1 MDFYLINLDRSAGRL
16 EWMRRQLDEL
26 KISFQR
32 IAAIDGTQFDAES
45 LQHWQSIASK
55 QFRPGPCEIACFLSH
70 RIAWSQVANG
80 QSPWAFIAE
89 DDILIHEN
97 LAQFLGDDTWIPP
110 DADIVK
116 AETVQ
121 KRVWMAR
128 CPKHSYGAY
137 AIQKLQ
143 SYHGG
148 SAGYFVNRSAAST
161 LLERTLHISVSPD
174 QVLFNRDIGANSGLG
189 IYQIDP
195 ALVAQEWVIKC
206 QADATEALT
215 STILAERDS
224 HHVQKLARSRS
235 FRGYLKHKITSPASK
250 SVQVGIGYIANLIGT
265 HTVKKIRLAHPM
277 R

>member
-16 EWMRRQLDEL
+16 EWMGRQLDDL

-32 IAAIDGTQFDAES
+32 IAAIDGTQFDAEI
-45 LQHWQSIASK
+45 LRHWQSVASK
-55 QFRPGPCEIACFLSH
+55 EFRPGPCEIACFLSH
-70 RIAWSQVANG
+70 RVAWSQVANG
-80 QSPWAFIAE
+80 QSQWAFIAE
-89 DDILIHEN
+89 DDILIHGS
-97 LAQFLGDDTWIPP
+97 LAQFLSDETWIPP

-128 CPKHSYGAY
+128 CPKHSYDGY
-137 AIQKLQ
+137 AIQKLH

-148 SAGYFVNRSAAST
+148 AAGYFVSRSAAST
-161 LLERTLHISVSPD
+161 LLERTMDIAVSPD
-174 QVLFNRDIGANSGLG
+174 QVLFNRDIGAISGLG

-224 HHVQKLARSRS
+224 HHVRKLARNTS
-235 FRGYLKHKITSPASK
+235 FSSYLRHKITSPAAK
-250 SVQVGIGYIANLIGT
+250 SFQIGIGCIANLIGT
-265 HTVKKIRLAHPM
+265 HTVKKVRLAHPV